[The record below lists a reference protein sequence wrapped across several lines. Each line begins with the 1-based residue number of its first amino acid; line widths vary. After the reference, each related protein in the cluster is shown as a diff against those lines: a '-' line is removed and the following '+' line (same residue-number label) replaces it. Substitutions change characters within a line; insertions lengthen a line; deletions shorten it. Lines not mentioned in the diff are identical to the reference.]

1 MNIEQYPKEGYFIM
15 VSSAKTELG
24 NYDFVNDGDLS
35 IANLRVYHRNP
46 NPFSYQLRL
55 VLSGNVLGE
64 AVCASDWE
72 VFSDTVI
79 NQTGEFWLGD
89 LTFKFN
95 DYPVNAQDSYFIRL
109 ETQNYTRLNDDRYLG
124 VWVDWLQPV
133 GVTNTGAARIALGV
147 KR

>member
-1 MNIEQYPKEGYFIM
+1 M

-64 AVCASDWE
+64 AVCVSDWE

-95 DYPVNAQDSYFIRL
+95 DYPVNAQDTYFIRL
-109 ETQNYTRLNDDRYLG
+109 ETQNYTRLNDDRY
-124 VWVDWLQPV
+124 
-133 GVTNTGAARIALGV
+133 
-147 KR
+147 